1 MKCEI
6 CGKPTEPKMCDWLT
20 NVMCPE
26 HAKQVKDY
34 IERLKPKPRWRAER
48 TQYGYVLWERSQE
61 GPWDEE
67 TSQYGMPKDAA
78 DALYEHMRRER
89 GQD

>member
-1 MKCEI
+1 MKCEV

-34 IERLKPKPRWRAER
+34 IEGLKPPKVTTELNSLGGVM
-48 TQYGYVLWERSQE
+48 GYRVVSRQSDVLVYKNE
-61 GPWDEE
+61 
-67 TSQYGMPKDAA
+67 A
-78 DALYEHMRRER
+78 DALYKYMGRER
-89 GQD
+89 GDTEVG

>member
-1 MKCEI
+1 MKCEV

-34 IERLKPKPRWRAER
+34 IEGLKPRRDIHFDPELGSRGEWVFIDFTRDIEYRIDKE
-48 TQYGYVLWERSQE
+48 S
-61 GPWDEE
+61 
-67 TSQYGMPKDAA
+67 A
-78 DALYEHMRRER
+78 DALYEYMRRER
-89 GQD
+89 GDTEVG

>member
-6 CGKPTEPKMCDWLT
+6 CGNPTEQKMCDWLT

-34 IERLKPKPRWRAER
+34 IEGLKPRLRPIVHESA
-48 TQYGYVLWERSQE
+48 GYWVSCDGRGAWITN
-61 GPWDEE
+61 E
-67 TSQYGMPKDAA
+67 TA
-78 DALYEHMRRER
+78 DALYEYMRRER
-89 GQD
+89 ADA